1 MTDRVHAF
9 TDDALGDHDAVA
21 LAALVRAGATSPAE
35 LARAALARAD
45 AVNPRLNAIA
55 YRCPEP
61 QPAAAAGEGVWY
73 GVPAFVKDN
82 ADVAGLPSCHG
93 SAAVTA
99 HPAGKHDRF
108 TAQLLSTGVTV
119 LGKTTMPEFGFTS
132 TTEFEHSDPTRNPWH
147 TGYTVGGSSG
157 GSAALVAAGVVP
169 VAHGNDG
176 GGSLRIPAAC
186 AGLVSLKPS
195 RFRHLD
201 NAQARQLPIKL
212 VSEGVLSRSVRD
224 QAAYHAAAEAYWR
237 NPKLP
242 PIGTVEGPATRKLR
256 IGLLTTACNG
266 LEPDAETLAAV
277 TATAGILENAGHTI
291 EPMPS
296 PVSAELVADFLQYWG
311 FLAQMSGV
319 TGKLSHGRSFDA
331 ARLETFTKGLAAAF
345 RRRLFATPG
354 ALYRLNRAR
363 ADYDA
368 VLTRYDAI
376 LSPVLTHTTP
386 EIGYLNPGVPFAESI
401 ERVTNFVG
409 YTPINNV
416 TGSPSL
422 AVPAGLTAAG
432 LPVGVMLSGPY
443 GGERTLLELGFL
455 LEAQAPF
462 PRIAAAA
469 TGS

>member
-9 TDDALGDHDAVA
+9 TDDALGEHDAVA
-21 LAALVRAGATSPAE
+21 LAALIRTGAASPEEVAE
-35 LARAALARAD
+35 AALARAE

-55 YRCPEP
+55 YRSPRPRYAEP
-61 QPAAAAGEGVWY
+61 DSSGVWF

-82 ADVAGLPSCHG
+82 ADVAGMPSRFG
-93 SAAVTA
+93 SAAITP
-99 HPAGKHDRF
+99 HPAAADDRF

-119 LGKTTMPEFGFTS
+119 LGKTTLPEFGFIS
-132 TTEFEHSDPTRNPWH
+132 STEFETGEPTRNPWD
-147 TGYTVGGSSG
+147 TGRTVGGSSG
-157 GSAALVAAGVVP
+157 GSAAMVAAGVVP

-224 QAAYHAAAEAYWR
+224 QAVYHAAAEKYWR

-242 PIGTVEGPATRKLR
+242 PIGTVEGPSARTLR
-256 IGLLTTACNG
+256 IGLLTTSANG
-266 LEPDAETLAAV
+266 RQPDAATLAAV
-277 TATAGILENAGHTI
+277 TATAAILESAGHTI
-291 EPMPS
+291 EPMDS
-296 PVSAELVADFLQYWG
+296 PVAPRLVEDFLQYWG

-331 ARLETFTKGLAAAF
+331 ARLDAFTKGLAASF
-345 RRRLFATPG
+345 RRRLLSTPG
-354 ALYRLNRAR
+354 ALYRLNKAR
-363 ADYDA
+363 ADYDT

-376 LSPVLTHTTP
+376 LSPVLTHATP
-386 EIGYLNPGVPFAESI
+386 ELGYLRPGVPYDELI

-416 TGSPSL
+416 TGSPSI
-422 AVPAGLTAAG
+422 AVPAGLTETG
-432 LPVGVMLSGPY
+432 LPVGVMLSGAY

-462 PRIAAAA
+462 PRIAAAT

>member
-9 TDDALGDHDAVA
+9 TDDALGEYDAVG
-21 LAALVRAGATSPAE
+21 LAEQVRSGAVSPAE
-35 LARAALARAD
+35 LAEAALARAD
-45 AVNPRLNAIA
+45 SVNPRLNAIA
-55 YRCPEP
+55 YRCP
-61 QPAAAAGEGVWY
+61 QPRQAGDDSGVWY
-73 GVPAFVKDN
+73 GVPSFVKDN
-82 ADVAGLPSCHG
+82 TDVAGLPSCHG
-93 SAAVTA
+93 SAAITPR
-99 HPAGKHDRF
+99 PAARDDRF
-108 TAQLLSTGVTV
+108 TAQLLSTGITV

-132 TTEFEHSDPTRNPWH
+132 TTEFESSDPTRNPWD

-195 RFRHLD
+195 RFRHRD

-224 QAAYHAAAEAYWR
+224 QAAYHAAAERYWR
-237 NPKLP
+237 NPDLP
-242 PIGTVEGPATRKLR
+242 PIGTVTGPPTRRLR

-266 LEPDAETLAAV
+266 REPDAETTAAV
-277 TATAGILENAGHTI
+277 TATASLLESAGHLV
-291 EPMPS
+291 EPMDS
-296 PVSAELVADFLQYWG
+296 PVAPDLVHDFLQYWG

-319 TGKLSHGRSFDA
+319 TGKFGHGRSFDA
-331 ARLETFTKGLAAAF
+331 ARLDAFTKGLAASF
-345 RRRLFATPG
+345 RRRLLTTPG
-354 ALYRLNRAR
+354 ALYRLNKAR
-363 ADYDA
+363 ADYDR

-386 EIGYLNPGVPFAESI
+386 ELGYLRPGVPFAELI

-416 TGSPSL
+416 TGSPSI
-422 AVPAGLTAAG
+422 AVPAGLTG
-432 LPVGVMLSGPY
+432 TGMPIGVMLSGAY
-443 GGERTLLELGFL
+443 GGERLLLELAFL

-462 PRIAAAA
+462 PRITVAA
-469 TGS
+469 SEP

>member
-1 MTDRVHAF
+1 MSDRVHAF

-21 LAALVRAGATSPAE
+21 LAE
-35 LARAALARAD
+35 LAASAAVRPDELAAAALARAD
-45 AVNPRLNAIA
+45 AVNPQLNAIA
-55 YRCPEP
+55 YRCPAP
-61 QPAAAAGEGVWY
+61 RHAASASGVWY

-93 SAAVTA
+93 SAAVTP
-99 HPAGKHDRF
+99 HPAGKDDRF
-108 TAQLLSTGVTV
+108 TAQLLSTGITV

-132 TTEFEHSDPTRNPWH
+132 TTEFESSDPTRNPWD

-157 GSAALVAAGVVP
+157 GSAAMVAAGVVP

-212 VSEGVLSRSVRD
+212 VSEGVLTRSVRD
-224 QAAYHAAAEAYWR
+224 QAAYHAAAEKYWR

-242 PIGTVEGPATRKLR
+242 PIGAIEGPSARKLR

-266 LEPDAETLAAV
+266 REPDAATAAAV
-277 TATAGILENAGHTI
+277 HSTAAILEAAGHSI
-291 EPMPS
+291 EPMTS
-296 PVSAELVADFLQYWG
+296 PVAPSLVDDFLRYWG

-331 ARLETFTKGLAAAF
+331 ARLDAFTKGLAASF
-345 RRRLFATPG
+345 RRRLLATPG
-354 ALYRLNRAR
+354 SLYRLNKAR
-363 ADYDA
+363 ADYDE
-368 VLTRYDAI
+368 VLTRYDVI

-386 EIGYLNPGVPFAESI
+386 ELGYLRPGVPFDELLD
-401 ERVTNFVG
+401 RVTNFVG

-416 TGSPSL
+416 TGSPSI
-422 AVPAGLTAAG
+422 AVPAGLTDTG
-432 LPVGVMLSGPY
+432 LPVGVMLSGAY
-443 GGERTLLELGFL
+443 GDERTLLELAFL
-455 LEAQAPF
+455 LEAQRPF
-462 PRIAAAA
+462 PRI
-469 TGS
+469 TES

>member
-1 MTDRVHAF
+1 MSDRVHAF
-9 TDDALGDHDAVA
+9 TDDALGNHDAVA
-21 LAALVRAGATSPAE
+21 LAELIRSGAVGPDE
-35 LARAALARAD
+35 LAAAALARAD
-45 AVNPRLNAIA
+45 AVNPQLNAIA
-55 YRCPEP
+55 HRCPAP
-61 QPAAAAGEGVWY
+61 RRAASDSGVWY

-82 ADVAGLPSCHG
+82 ADMAGLPTCHG
-93 SAAVTA
+93 SAAITP
-99 HPAGKHDRF
+99 HPAAKDDRF
-108 TAQLLSTGVTV
+108 TAQLLSTGLTV

-132 TTEFEHSDPTRNPWH
+132 TTEFESSDPTRNPWD

-212 VSEGVLSRSVRD
+212 VSEGVLTRSVRD
-224 QAAYHAAAEAYWR
+224 QAAYHAAAEKYWR

-242 PIGTVEGPATRKLR
+242 PVGTVEGPSDRKLR

-266 LEPDAETLAAV
+266 REPDTATAAAV
-277 TATAGILENAGHTI
+277 QDTAGILEAAGHTV
-291 EPMPS
+291 EPMVS
-296 PVSAELVADFLQYWG
+296 PVAPSLVDDFLRYWG

-319 TGKLSHGRSFDA
+319 TGKFSHGRSFDA
-331 ARLETFTKGLAAAF
+331 ARLDAFTKGLAASF
-345 RRRLFATPG
+345 RRQFLSTPG
-354 ALYRLNRAR
+354 SLYRLRKAR
-363 ADYDA
+363 ADYDE
-368 VLTRYDAI
+368 VLTRYDVI

-386 EIGYLNPGVPFAESI
+386 ELGYLRPGVPFDELL

-416 TGSPSL
+416 TGSPSI

-432 LPVGVMLSGPY
+432 LPVAVMLSGAY
-443 GGERTLLELGFL
+443 GAERTLLELAFL
-455 LEAQAPF
+455 LEAQRPF
-462 PRIAAAA
+462 PRI
-469 TGS
+469 TDS

>member
-1 MTDRVHAF
+1 MSDRVHAF
-9 TDDALGDHDAVA
+9 TDDALGGHDAVA
-21 LAALVRAGATSPAE
+21 LAELVRSGALGPGELAEAALVRADT
-35 LARAALARAD
+35 
-45 AVNPRLNAIA
+45 VNPRLNAIA
-55 YRCPEP
+55 HRCPSP
-61 QPAAAAGEGVWY
+61 RVAPADSGVWY

-82 ADVAGLPSCHG
+82 ADLAGLPTCHG
-93 SAAVTA
+93 SAAITP
-99 HPAGKHDRF
+99 HPAAKDDRF
-108 TAQLLSTGVTV
+108 SAQLLSTGITV

-132 TTEFEHSDPTRNPWH
+132 TTEFESSDPTRNPWD

-157 GSAALVAAGVVP
+157 GSAAMVAAGVVP

-224 QAAYHAAAEAYWR
+224 QAAYHAAAEKYWR

-242 PIGTVEGPATRKLR
+242 PIGTVEGPSDRTLR

-266 LEPDAETLAAV
+266 REPDAATAAAV
-277 TATAGILENAGHTI
+277 HDTAAILEAAGHAV
-291 EPMPS
+291 EPMAAPVAPS
-296 PVSAELVADFLQYWG
+296 LVDDFLRYWG

-319 TGKLSHGRSFDA
+319 TGKFSHGRSFDA
-331 ARLETFTKGLAAAF
+331 ARLDAFTKGLAAAF
-345 RRRLFATPG
+345 RRQFLATPG
-354 ALYRLNRAR
+354 SLYRLNKAR
-363 ADYDA
+363 TDYDE
-368 VLTRYDAI
+368 VLTRYDVI

-386 EIGYLNPGVPFAESI
+386 ELGYLRPGVPFDELL

-416 TGSPSL
+416 TGSPSI
-422 AVPAGLTAAG
+422 AVPAGLTDAG
-432 LPVGVMLSGPY
+432 LPVGVMLSGAY
-443 GGERTLLELGFL
+443 GDERTLLELAFL
-455 LEAQAPF
+455 LEAQRPF
-462 PRIAAAA
+462 PRI
-469 TGS
+469 GDS